1 MTSSDYHWNLPT
13 PVPES
18 INSNL
23 DTFSPPFRS
32 VLFRR
37 GFMNS
42 QDAVSFLLPQD
53 PSFSEEVS
61 LRHLELGCD
70 LIKKTLEGKQAI
82 AIFGDYDT
90 DGITATAL
98 LTLALRKIGGQIL
111 PYIPN
116 RFVDGYGL
124 NMPAIDLLH
133 EGGAKL
139 LITVDNGIRSND
151 EVAYAKSLGMSVII
165 TDHHLPLEII
175 PAADAIINPKVPG
188 DPYPNKSLAGV
199 GVVYKLICRLSSYYP
214 SIKPED
220 YLDLVALGTIADIV
234 SLEGENRYLVKQG
247 LIQINQHRRQ
257 SLLSVIGA
265 AGYLDQKIYATD
277 ISFQI
282 APRINS
288 SGRLADVNH
297 LVPLEL
303 LLSSDPA
310 ECGKHAQTLE
320 IHNDRRKRMSR
331 SMQKRIEEQFS
342 PKDPLP
348 PILISLDQDH
358 DLGVAGITAG
368 HLTRKYYLP
377 AIVGAVGD
385 ETTTA
390 SCRSIPEFDISAA
403 LKSIKD
409 LFTRF
414 GGHKLAAG
422 FTIEN
427 QNLPAFH
434 EKMTLLAE
442 KELSVLD
449 LQPTLEIDSVVKL
462 SDLNSTLYQE
472 LLKLEPTGEGNPMP
486 VFVVRGITA
495 KKVSKVGKFG
505 DHLKFLADDG
515 DNKIPAIA
523 FSQGSSASALT
534 GRFDLACK
542 FTENVF
548 RGKREF
554 QLQVVDIKPQ

>member
-1 MTSSDYHWNLPT
+1 
-13 PVPES
+13 
-18 INSNL
+18 
-23 DTFSPPFRS
+23 
-32 VLFRR
+32 
-37 GFMNS
+37 
-42 QDAVSFLLPQD
+42 
-53 PSFSEEVS
+53 
-61 LRHLELGCD
+61 
-70 LIKKTLEGKQAI
+70 
-82 AIFGDYDT
+82 
-90 DGITATAL
+90 
-98 LTLALRKIGGQIL
+98 
-111 PYIPN
+111 
-116 RFVDGYGL
+116 
-124 NMPAIDLLH
+124 MPAIDLLH